1 MPKPLESV
9 NDFVVKFANVNGS
22 GSASAN
28 QLFAKSVLRMGIPAS
43 SRNIFPS
50 NIQGLP
56 TWFEVR
62 VSEKGHLGRRGG
74 VDMMVAMNPQTW
86 DKDIAEIE
94 PGGYLLYDSTRP
106 LPAAKFRDD
115 INVIGAPLTE
125 ICNRTYDDARQRQLF
140 KNIIYVG
147 VLSALIDMDVGAIE
161 TLIGEQFR
169 GKDTLIKPNLHA
181 LQLGRSWA
189 LQALECPLGLRL
201 ERRDKVGERIFVTGN
216 DAAALGAVYGGATV
230 CAWYP
235 ITPSSSLAEAFAA
248 HCHRYRRDPKTKK
261 QRYAILQAEDELASI
276 GMVIGAAWN
285 GARAFTA
292 TSGPGISLMQEFIGL
307 AYFAEIPAVIFD
319 IQRGSPSTGMPTRTQ
334 QADLLACAYA
344 SHGDTK
350 HVLLFPQDPNEAFT
364 FAAEALDLADRLQTP
379 IFVMLD
385 LDIGMNDWLV
395 PPLAWDPARGYDRG
409 KVMTYEA
416 LEAGAEFGRYLDV
429 DGDGIPYRTYP
440 GTHPERGAYFTR
452 GTTKDR
458 YARYTE
464 EGGPYVDN
472 MQRLM
477 RKFETAKRL
486 VPRPVR
492 REAPGASRLGGP
504 TQFGAVYFGSTT
516 LAMEEAL
523 EALAE
528 RGIHLDTLR
537 IRAFP
542 FHDEILDFIAAH
554 ERVFVVEQN
563 RDAQLRSLLTVEG
576 EIDPAKLVPVLHYD
590 GTPITARFIVKAIA
604 DMLAV
609 VTLAPLRKALP

>member
-1 MPKPLESV
+1 
-9 NDFVVKFANVNGS
+9 
-22 GSASAN
+22 
-28 QLFAKSVLRMGIPAS
+28 MGIPAS

-62 VSEKGHLGRRGG
+62 ISEGGHLGRRGG

-86 DKDIAEIE
+86 NQDIAEIE

-106 LPAAKFRDD
+106 MPASRFRDD

-140 KNIIYVG
+140 KNIIYLG
-147 VLSALIDMDVGAIE
+147 VLSALLDMDVPAIE
-161 TLIGEQFR
+161 KLIGEQFR
-169 GKDTLIKPNLHA
+169 GKDALIKPNLHA
-181 LQLGRSWA
+181 LHLGRDWA
-189 LQALECPLGLRL
+189 KEALDCPIGLQARKPRQGRRPHLHQRQRRGGARRGLW
-201 ERRDKVGERIFVTGN
+201 RRDSVRLVPDHPVLVARRGVRGALLS
-216 DAAALGAVYGGATV
+216 AAPRPGDK
-230 CAWYP
+230 
-235 ITPSSSLAEAFAA
+235 E
-248 HCHRYRRDPKTKK
+248 K
-261 QRYAILQAEDELASI
+261 RYAIIQAEDELASI

-292 TSGPGISLMQEFIGL
+292 TSGSRHLADAGIHRPRLFRRNPGGHFRH
-307 AYFAEIPAVIFD
+307 PARQPVD
-319 IQRGSPSTGMPTRTQ
+319 RHADPHAAGRHPLWPPTPRTATPSTFCCSRRTRTR
-334 QADLLACAYA
+334 
-344 SHGDTK
+344 S
-350 HVLLFPQDPNEAFT
+350 FT
-364 FAAEALDLADRLQTP
+364 FAADALDLADRLQTP
-379 IFVMLD
+379 VFVMMD

-395 PPLAWDPARGYDRG
+395 PPLKWDPDRNFDRG
-409 KVMTYEA
+409 KVMDFED
-416 LEAGAEFGRYLDV
+416 LEAGKEFGRYLDV

-440 GTHPERGAYFTR
+440 GTHPTRGAFFTR

-472 MQRLM
+472 MQRLL
-477 RKFETAKRL
+477 RKFETAKRY
-486 VPRPVR
+486 VPRPIKR
-492 REAPGASRLGGP
+492 DAKEP
-504 TQFGAVYFGSTT
+504 TKFGAIYFGSSS

-523 EALAE
+523 DALEA

-542 FHDEILDFIAAH
+542 FHDDVFDFISNH

-563 RDAQLRSLLTVEG
+563 RDKQMRTLLTTEL
-576 EIDPAKLVPVLHYD
+576 EIDPARLVPILHYD

-604 DMLAV
+604 DMLSV